1 MLMEIKSTTPF
12 SGLFRTSPFK
22 PIQEHMR
29 TVFSCICLI
38 PPLLDA
44 LYRKDKEQLSEY
56 AGEIIR
62 LESEVDEIK
71 HVFRINMPNTL
82 LLPVDREDLL
92 RLISDQD
99 QLADLAEEIAK
110 ILLYRDMT
118 VPDALKDLIDELL
131 EGTMEISA
139 STKDMIE
146 QLDELLQVGFRGREQ
161 KKVEEM
167 IAGVRR
173 KEHNIDSIM
182 HRTRRALFESE
193 QELDPVTTVF
203 WYKLIDRLG
212 AISDQAENVSD
223 RLLLFLSK

>member
-1 MLMEIKSTTPF
+1 MDIKSTTPL

-29 TVFSCICLI
+29 TVFSCICFL
-38 PPLLDA
+38 PPLFDA
-44 LYRKDKEQLSEY
+44 LYRKDSQQLNEF
-56 AGEIIR
+56 ANELMK
-62 LESEVDEIK
+62 LESEADNIK
-71 HVFRINMPNTL
+71 HTFRINMPNTL

-99 QLADLAEEIAK
+99 QLADSAEEIAK
-110 ILLYRDMT
+110 TLLYRDMT
-118 VPDALKDLIDELL
+118 VPDALKELIDELL

-139 STKDMIE
+139 SAKSLIE

-161 KKVEEM
+161 EKVEKM

-173 KEHNIDSIM
+173 EEHNIDNIM
-182 HRTRRALFESE
+182 HRTRRALSE
-193 QELDPVTTVF
+193 NERQLDPVSVVF
-203 WYKLIDRLG
+203 WYQLIDRLG
-212 AISDQAENVSD
+212 SISNQAENVAD

>member
-1 MLMEIKSTTPF
+1 MDIKSTTPL

-29 TVFSCICLI
+29 TVFSCICFI

-44 LYRKDKEQLSEY
+44 LYRQDKEQISEF
-56 AGEIIR
+56 AEEIIR
-62 LESEVDEIK
+62 LESEADEIK
-71 HVFRINMPNTL
+71 HRFRLNMPNTL

-99 QLADLAEEIAK
+99 QLADLSEEIAK
-110 ILLYRDMT
+110 VLLYRDMV
-118 VPDALKDLIDELL
+118 VPHALKEVIDELL
-131 EGTMEISA
+131 EATMEISA
-139 STKDMIE
+139 AAKDMIE

-161 KKVEEM
+161 EKVTAM

-173 KEHNIDSIM
+173 KEHNIDNIM
-182 HRTRRALFESE
+182 HRTRRTLFENE
-193 QELDPVTTVF
+193 QQLDPVSVIF
-203 WYKLIDRLG
+203 WYQLIDHLG
-212 AISDQAENVSD
+212 SISDQTENVAD

>member
-1 MLMEIKSTTPF
+1 
-12 SGLFRTSPFK
+12 
-22 PIQEHMR
+22 MR
-29 TVFSCICLI
+29 MVFSCICFI

-44 LYRKDKEQLSEY
+44 LYRKDQEQLAEY
-56 AGEIIR
+56 AAEIIR
-62 LESEVDEIK
+62 LESEADEIK
-71 HVFRINMPNTL
+71 NIFRLKMPNTL

-92 RLISDQD
+92 RLMSDQD
-99 QLADLAEEIAK
+99 NLADIAEEIAK
-110 ILLYRDMT
+110 IVLYRDMT
-118 VPDALKDLIDELL
+118 VPDALKELIDELL
-131 EGTMEISA
+131 EGTMEISSSA
-139 STKDMIE
+139 KDMIE

-193 QELDPVTTVF
+193 QQLDPLSAVF
-203 WYKLIDRLG
+203 WYQLIDLLG
-212 AISDQAENVSD
+212 SISDQAENISD

>member
-1 MLMEIKSTTPF
+1 M
-12 SGLFRTSPFK
+12 
-22 PIQEHMR
+22 
-29 TVFSCICLI
+29 VFSCICFI

-44 LYRKDKEQLSEY
+44 LYRKDQEQLAEY
-56 AGEIIR
+56 AAEIIR
-62 LESEVDEIK
+62 LESEADEIK
-71 HVFRINMPNTL
+71 NIFRLKMPNTL

-92 RLISDQD
+92 RLMSDQD
-99 QLADLAEEIAK
+99 NLADIAEEIAK
-110 ILLYRDMT
+110 IVLYRDMT
-118 VPDALKDLIDELL
+118 VPDALKELIDELL
-131 EGTMEISA
+131 EGTMEISSSA
-139 STKDMIE
+139 KDMIE

-193 QELDPVTTVF
+193 QQLDPVSAVF
-203 WYKLIDRLG
+203 WYQLIDLLG
-212 AISDQAENVSD
+212 SISDQAENISD